1 MGSLAA
7 PPPIKA
13 CPLKPGFRIF
23 SFTLDPVT
31 EGDNIFHQNALPWHG
46 FCIPLR
52 PGWAYYD
59 LDEIYTIVGNT
70 VRQQQV
76 VILKALRIINANI

>member
-23 SFTLDPVT
+23 SFTFDPVT

-52 PGWAYYD
+52 PGWAYNT
-59 LDEIYTIVGNT
+59 LDGIHTTLGGT
-70 VRQQQV
+70 VRQPNAV
-76 VILKALRIINANI
+76 LLKAL